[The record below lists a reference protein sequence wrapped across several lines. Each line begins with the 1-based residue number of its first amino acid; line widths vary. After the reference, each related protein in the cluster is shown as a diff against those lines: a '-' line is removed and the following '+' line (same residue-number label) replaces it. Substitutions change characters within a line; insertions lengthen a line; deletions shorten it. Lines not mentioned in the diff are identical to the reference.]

1 MNQLNACMNIDLC
14 IKFLNMLSSL
24 FFSSNFQAER
34 AGRISE
40 YQLKLA
46 YRCCDP
52 SIIARC
58 KLYYSISLIQKGRL
72 RAAKYII
79 LNQYEYAKQ
88 ERIAGDDRIYKM
100 CHGIWLKLQYAY
112 TLRKQ
117 NRQMKKIV
125 AQS

>member
-1 MNQLNACMNIDLC
+1 M
-14 IKFLNMLSSL
+14 
-24 FFSSNFQAER
+24 QAER

-46 YRCCDP
+46 YKCGDP
-52 SIIARC
+52 SIVSRC
-58 KLYYSISLIQKGRL
+58 KLYYSISLIQKGKL
-72 RAAKYII
+72 RAAKYLI
-79 LNQYEYAKQ
+79 LDQYEYAKQ
-88 ERIAGDDRIYKM
+88 ERIAGDERIYKM

-117 NRQMKKIV
+117 NRQKTKIV